1 MGVAWPS
8 SIGEIPVEKRPAY
21 GQGAYPRYDSN
32 ATAKTLLIV
41 HDIEGS
47 AGSAVARFQ
56 SPSSKWDQGST
67 NFVADPGAGQ
77 YYQCVSAL
85 DVAYGAGNYQQ
96 NRRAIQ
102 IELPGYAG
110 RAYDPAVLDYAA
122 RFLGWASKE
131 YGIPLRKLSLSDLRT
146 IPDAAGVCGHEDIPN
161 PDNPSQGGG
170 MDGHTDPGPTFP
182 WASVLASA
190 AQYAGGAESVTGDSK
205 SGQGDDGRTLWPTG
219 YRIGG
224 SFLDYW
230 RRATTL
236 ARSAGAPAPVALI
249 GYPISRE
256 FVDTAYDPPLTV
268 QYFERARLELHRDG
282 SITFGL
288 IGYTARDAQAPFL
301 PPIVVT
307 KEG

>member
-1 MGVAWPS
+1 M
-8 SIGEIPVEKRPAY
+8 EKRPAY
-21 GQGAYPRYDSN
+21 GQGAYPRYDTN
-32 ATAKTLLIV
+32 AAAKTLLIV

-56 SPSSKWDQGST
+56 SPSSKFDQGST
-67 NFVADPGAGQ
+67 NFVADPGAGK

-146 IPDAAGVCGHEDIPN
+146 IPDASGVCGHEDIPN

-170 MDGHTDPGPTFP
+170 QDGHTDPGPTFP
-182 WASVLASA
+182 WGDVLAKA
-190 AQYAGGAESVTGDSK
+190 AQYAGGTEPVTGGTK
-205 SGQGDDGRTLWPTG
+205 SGKRPASGTDSGGDSGGNLWPTG
-219 YRIGG
+219 FRIGVSFRRYWG
-224 SFLDYW
+224 SVS
-230 RRATTL
+230 AIGGVTGTPGAL
-236 ARSAGAPAPVALI
+236 ADL

-256 FVDTAYDPPLTV
+256 FVDTATDPPLTV
-268 QYFERARLELHRDG
+268 QYFERARLELHPDG
-282 SITFGL
+282 SITRGL
-288 IGYTARDAQAPFL
+288 VGYAALREQAPFL
-301 PPIVVT
+301 PPIVIT